1 MPSLLEIL
9 KDPNYVNANQ
19 ATKEAIFNKYAPQD
33 KDYSGA
39 NDATKEAIKQ
49 RFGIAGVTETEPE
62 IPPKVDAGFSV
73 GDTLR
78 ALGSGVVGAGKSLT
92 DVFGADN
99 FASEALG
106 GVQKSIQAGYT
117 PERAAE
123 MARRQALEKQASES
137 GSIVNEI
144 GTFLGGVAEA
154 PLQSLAQGLGS
165 IVPYVGTGVVGAI
178 AKLGRPALLALN
190 TVVGTAQGAGTIKGS
205 IYDNVKDELVKSGM
219 DEKEAAAKAKEAQ
232 NYLGEN
238 FLDIVAGA
246 GLGAAAARFGVE
258 SLVGKKIAG
267 ETAEEAGKKGFV
279 RRVGEAAI
287 AEAPMEGVQAGQEQ
301 LASNLALQRQ
311 GFDVGTFS
319 GVAGAAARDAA
330 IGALTAGTVGALPSR
345 TAPVS
350 TEARDNIKE
359 TLRADLDSRGET
371 YTEEQLDKATDNIMA
386 ARQQQSAK
394 EKEDES
400 SELDTRA
407 SEQGVPGAGESGVVP
422 GATAGAAAST
432 AADVGGD
439 RTTTDTTDVG
449 ERKEPS
455 TLEEPA
461 EIVAARSLIDAV
473 DQGGLALNTR
483 KVNTIA
489 RDLGLEVKKGD
500 KPLDTIARIREA
512 LGRTD
517 SQAAAASTAAATQDV
532 TGFKTAKGSTYE
544 VDAEGKTS
552 RTKKSE
558 GKGQGTTY
566 APHSALY
573 LDTASQESMMDDMRG
588 GMGDTAIRLGYEQDG
603 NFVSVADINEI
614 PEGATPKVAVVNK
627 AENKVVSVYDA
638 QTKPAVG
645 LHPVEKMY
653 TEDGMSNTHVGNK
666 ITEVTQAKAPEA
678 VAPSVTEETDTGVLG
693 DYFNGLLDA
702 MNRTPVNKA
711 IASPA
716 VIESLKSNGLI
727 TEDGN
732 GRLTMTPKGSN
743 MAVELNNA
751 VKFGAEQMT
760 PDEQKALFA
769 KYVPEL
775 GGVKVKE
782 DTVAAKRT
790 RKKKPTQL
798 NAAPLPKTF
807 MDWFGNS
814 KVVDENGNPLVVY
827 RGLVGGNVDPT
838 KGRAG
843 YAIFTS
849 TNSYIASSY
858 SGDPTGQFG
867 VSEGVVYPM
876 YAKADKVIEFPVN
889 EDGTFDK
896 FEFDKRAKTLKPG
909 ETLVARNVMD
919 TGPRMTAAMAEGYE
933 KKSGDV
939 WAFATGTQFKPSIQ
953 VQNTSPKKDS
963 LDASDQLFA
972 TAHPQVVQ
980 GIKNNDVQATL
991 RGIRDTGGKF
1001 LSAFA
1006 TRLLGL
1012 NLTTRLTFDEHY
1024 DLVLEEAE
1032 KVKEQRN
1039 RILQWLRAV
1048 YPVVYMQ
1055 YFNIS
1060 EMVTP
1065 YQDLAEAFTALEQGA
1080 ITTADGKPLRIE
1092 SIKEDIADVAK
1103 VYRNGMRTLD
1113 APATFFINQ
1122 NTATFRSE
1130 DGTSNYTVTHELA
1143 HAATHWAINNPD
1155 LLDAKQKKALD
1166 NLYDLFNYAKLHT
1179 KDPGA
1184 YGYTDLHEFVAEAFS
1199 NPAFQMELRAMKSA
1213 MDSNMSA
1220 WSKFIQTVAKLF
1232 GVDNVLF
1239 HTLANADVLFSAN
1252 VDSTVSGQPSELW
1265 APDRLNV
1272 FNGKFV
1278 LNTAERAGSKI
1289 WDTFNNLIK
1298 GRISWKD
1305 LNKKNLDSFL
1315 RSVSDERRR
1324 YLLGALTLDQLTD
1337 MVGSDIPQFKLY
1349 VAELDAMHDTRN
1361 QILSSGDK
1369 IIKEWSNLQ
1378 ETNPKKAEAMA
1389 QMMIFASINKL
1400 DPDSKGRGHDAT
1412 KFNANPELKQK
1423 WADLIGGQDGD
1434 KALKIYRDVR
1444 KFYEDRL
1451 NEYIDIQVER
1461 IRDREKAKGTPD
1473 DAIDEIVRKKKNEII
1488 KDSIQPYFPI
1498 KRFGEYWL
1506 QIGKGKSK
1514 IFMQFE
1520 DAAARNAELEKFKE
1534 RISKK
1539 FISVYTAKGM
1549 TPEDAKKAALIDAEK
1564 ELDAGQ
1570 GFSESL
1576 SGKLA
1581 DLAQLQRIHDLID
1594 DTTNNI
1600 TLSTDPKVQ
1609 ADPVN
1614 NLRKALQDQFD
1625 QLYIELQ
1632 PEQSIQKMFMHR
1644 DNIAGPSQDM
1654 LRAFS
1659 VSRQRV
1665 AYQRA
1670 RFQHMPQLF
1679 TIVEAARK
1687 RVSDRSIPLE
1697 ERKRLKDY
1705 LHELELNLREAVL
1718 DPPKQSRITTLATN
1732 FGFLQF
1738 LSAPASAIVNAM
1750 AIPGIYAPVASA
1762 KYGGPGNV
1770 TTTLSRYARLL
1781 GGTGFVSDDTG
1792 RYEFLSLSR
1801 SNLDQKTSV
1810 GTDADSKA
1818 LPQGKT
1824 LADVYQY
1831 GVARGIINV
1840 SQAHEAANIGEEPS
1854 NEYTGRWNKIM
1865 YYVSLPFHSAE
1876 KFNRE
1881 MAFMST
1887 FDMAYRKSLGKGL
1900 TPEKAYDSALQE
1912 ARDVTQQTMFNY
1924 NMDNKPRYFR
1934 GDLRNI
1940 VLQFKLYPQHMTV
1953 FMFRTFQK
1961 GFTDLETA
1969 ELEKIRRDNP
1979 NATADALKDMID
1991 AKTAE
1996 IREMKKEA
2004 RDAFLGMMG
2013 MTFITAGFTGMPLF
2027 FIFSGIASAFHAV
2040 FGDDDEPFD
2049 AENWFKNW
2057 TNRTFGGFLGD
2068 AISRGMLSQA
2078 TGLNFADRM
2087 NTNLTDMWFPDVRKS
2102 NDEVQYLQN
2111 MFTNLLGPTAGIG
2124 INFAEGIRRFN
2135 DGHSERAL
2143 EIMMP
2148 AAIKN
2153 VMVGTRYMMEGRAVT
2168 LKGNEVDADIP
2179 AASALAQML
2188 GFSPE
2193 DTAQK
2198 QKASIEMKNVNEKI
2212 MGRRTDLLNAFFMSV
2227 DTADSAM
2234 LEKVIEKIIAFNN
2247 TNPAVGIDPN
2257 SLFKSVD
2264 KRYKD
2269 RALANITGGMSVNKN
2284 LLPQLQGMLDYS
2296 QD

>member
-1 MPSLLEIL
+1 MANFWESDPIVK
-9 KDPNYVNANQ
+9 KDE
-19 ATKEAIFNKYAPQD
+19 KEKPFW
-33 KDYSGA
+33 A
-39 NDATKEAIKQ
+39 NDKVVESKK
-49 RFGIAGVTETEPE
+49 E
-62 IPPKVDAGFSV
+62 IPPEVDAGFSV

-123 MARRQALEKQASES
+123 MARRQALEKEASES
-137 GSIVNEI
+137 GSMVNEI
-144 GTFLGGVAEA
+144 STFLGGVAEA

-165 IVPYVGTGVVGAI
+165 IVPYVGTGVVGAV

-205 IYDNVKDELVKSGM
+205 IYDNVKDELEKSGM
-219 DEKEAAAKAKEAQ
+219 KPEEAAAKAKEAQ
-232 NYLGEN
+232 SYLGEN

-311 GFDVGTFS
+311 GFDVDTFA
-319 GVAGAAARDAA
+319 GVAGSAARDAA

-345 TAPVS
+345 TAAP
-350 TEARDNIKE
+350 TGATREEMKE
-359 TLRADLDSRGET
+359 ILREDLTAKGQEF
-371 YTEEQLDKATDNIMA
+371 TEEQLDAATDNAMNII
-386 ARQQQSAK
+386 K
-394 EKEDES
+394 ETADERTKDEGS
-400 SELDTRA
+400 GLDAGT

-439 RTTTDTTDVG
+439 RTTTDTTDAG
-449 ERKEPS
+449 ERKEQPPLDE
-455 TLEEPA
+455 TKAEPAEPA
-461 EIVAARSLIDAV
+461 EIVAARALVDAV

-517 SQAAAASTAAATQDV
+517 SQAAASTAAAAPTVERREQAPRGRSGTYYEYVAKDATGKEIGVYPTKKEAQEATDLATLSQEEFFAKYPQRKAKETTQNV
-532 TGFKTAKGSTYE
+532 TSFTTAKGSTYE
-544 VDAEGKTS
+544 VDEQGKTS

-603 NFVSVADINEI
+603 NFVSVADVNEI
-614 PEGATPKVAVVNK
+614 PEGAKPKVAVVNK
-627 AENKVVSVYDA
+627 AQNKVVSVYDA
-638 QTKPAVG
+638 QTQPAVG
-645 LHPVEKMY
+645 LHPVEKLY

-666 ITEVTQAKAPEA
+666 ITDIKTQAKAPEA
-678 VAPSVTEETDTGVLG
+678 VAPSVTEETDTGILG
-693 DYFNGLLDA
+693 DYFNGLIDA
-702 MNRTPVNKA
+702 MNRTPISNA
-711 IASPA
+711 TASPA
-716 VIESLKSNGLI
+716 VLESLKANGLI

-782 DTVAAKRT
+782 DTVAAARKRS
-790 RKKKPTQL
+790 RKKG
-798 NAAPLPKTF
+798 AE
-807 MDWFGNS
+807 S
-814 KVVDENGNPLVVY
+814 K
-827 RGLVGGNVDPT
+827 
-838 KGRAG
+838 A
-843 YAIFTS
+843 
-849 TNSYIASSY
+849 
-858 SGDPTGQFG
+858 Q
-867 VSEGVVYPM
+867 
-876 YAKADKVIEFPVN
+876 
-889 EDGTFDK
+889 ED
-896 FEFDKRAKTLKPG
+896 
-909 ETLVARNVMD
+909 
-919 TGPRMTAAMAEGYE
+919 
-933 KKSGDV
+933 
-939 WAFATGTQFKPSIQ
+939 
-953 VQNTSPKKDS
+953 NTSPKKDS
-963 LDASDQLFA
+963 LDAGDQIFA

-1001 LSAFA
+1001 LSALA

-1024 DLVLEEAE
+1024 ELVLEEAE
-1032 KVKEQRN
+1032 KVKGQRD

-1048 YPVVYMQ
+1048 YPVVYGQ
-1055 YFNIS
+1055 YFDINK
-1060 EMVTP
+1060 MTTP
-1065 YQDLAEAFTALEQGA
+1065 YIELAEAFNALEQGA

-1092 SIKEDIADVAK
+1092 SIKEDITDVAK
-1103 VYRNGMRTLD
+1103 VYRDGMRSLA

-1122 NTATFRSE
+1122 NTATFRSD
-1130 DGTSNYTVTHELA
+1130 DGTSNYTVAHEIT

-1155 LLDAKQKKALD
+1155 LLDAAQKKALD
-1166 NLYDLFNYAKLHT
+1166 NLNDLFNYAKLHA

-1184 YGYTDLHEFVAEAFS
+1184 YGYTNLHEFVAEAFS

-1252 VDSTVSGQPSELW
+1252 VDSAVSGRPSELW
-1265 APDRLNV
+1265 APDRLSV
-1272 FNGKFV
+1272 RAGRFV
-1278 LNTAERAGSKI
+1278 LNTAERSGSKI
-1289 WDTFNNLIK
+1289 WGTFNDLIK
-1298 GRISWKD
+1298 GRVKWKD
-1305 LNKKNLDSFL
+1305 LDKKNFMKFL
-1315 RSVSDERRR
+1315 GSTNAQYRK
-1324 YLLGALTLDQLTD
+1324 YLLGALTLDQMTD
-1337 MVGSDIPQFKLY
+1337 IVGDQMPQFKLY
-1349 VAELDAMHDTRN
+1349 VKEVDAMLNTRN
-1361 QILSSGDK
+1361 QILAEGDP
-1369 IIKEWSNLQ
+1369 IIKVWTNLLESNPQ
-1378 ETNPKKAEAMA
+1378 KAE
-1389 QMMIFASINKL
+1389 QLGKVMIEATLKRL
-1400 DPDSKGRGHDAT
+1400 DPDSKGIGHDAT
-1412 KFNANPELKQK
+1412 KFNADAELKAAWLEMTSGK
-1423 WADLIGGQDGD
+1423 DGD
-1434 KALKIYRDVR
+1434 VALQVYRQVR
-1444 KFYEDRL
+1444 AFYERRM
-1451 NEYIDIQVER
+1451 NEYINIQLER
-1461 IRDREKAKGTPD
+1461 IAERERAKGTPD
-1473 DAIDEIVRKKKNEII
+1473 AEIKKMLKEKSDEINKEII
-1488 KDSIQPYFPI
+1488 RPYFPI

-1506 QIGKGKSK
+1506 QVGTGQKK

-1520 DAAARNAELEKFKE
+1520 DAYARDAELEKFKE
-1534 RISKK
+1534 KL
-1539 FISVYTAKGM
+1539 AKTYVG
-1549 TPEDAKKAALIDAEK
+1549 KYKAAGDTDEVAQEKALKEAEK
-1564 ELDAGQ
+1564 DLSAGQ

-1576 SGKLA
+1576 SGRLA
-1581 DLAQLQRIHDLID
+1581 DIAHLNRIYELID
-1594 DTTNNI
+1594 KTSEDI
-1600 TLSTDPKVQ
+1600 SLSVDPLVK
-1609 ADPVN
+1609 ADEVEA
-1614 NLRKALQDQFD
+1614 LRARLHDEFG
-1625 QLYIELQ
+1625 QLYLELM
-1632 PEQSIQKMFMHR
+1632 PSESIQKMFMHR
-1644 DNIAGPSQDM
+1644 GNIAGPSQDM

-1659 VSRQRV
+1659 ISRQRV

-1679 TIVEAARK
+1679 NIVKAANEYLK
-1687 RVSDRSIPLE
+1687 PENGLDLD
-1697 ERKRLKDY
+1697 ERTRLRDY
-1705 LHELELNLREAVL
+1705 VKELELNLRTAILE
-1718 DPPKQSRITTLATN
+1718 PPKQSGFTTFATN
-1732 FGFLQF
+1732 FGFIQF
-1738 LSAPASAIVNAM
+1738 LSAPASAFVNMM
-1750 AIPGIYAPVASA
+1750 AIPALYAPVAAA
-1762 KYGGPGNV
+1762 KYGGVSNV
-1770 TTTLSRYARLL
+1770 TTTISRYARLL
-1781 GGTGFVSDDTG
+1781 GGTGYVSDETG

-1801 SNLDQKTSV
+1801 ANLGTQTTV

-1824 LADVYQY
+1824 LADVYNE

-1840 SQAHEAANIGEEPS
+1840 TQSHEAANLGETPS
-1854 NEYTGRWNKIM
+1854 NEVTGRWNKIM

-1881 MAFMST
+1881 MSYMST
-1887 FDMAYRKSLGKGL
+1887 FDMGYRKAIDAGL
-1900 TPEKAYDSALQE
+1900 TPEKAYDRALQE
-1912 ARDVTQQTMFNY
+1912 ARDVTQKTMFNY
-1924 NMDNKPRYFR
+1924 NSTNKPRYFR
-1934 GDLRNI
+1934 GDLRN
-1940 VLQFKLYPQHMTV
+1940 VLLQFKLYPQHMTV
-1953 FMFRTFQK
+1953 FMFRTFQQAVGQGIDIELERYERSLANATPDEKAK
-1961 GFTDLETA
+1961 GMEQKRA
-1969 ELEKIRRDNP
+1969 ELN
-1979 NATADALKDMID
+1979 
-1991 AKTAE
+1991 
-1996 IREMKKEA
+1996 EMKKEA
-2004 RDAFLGMMG
+2004 QKAFVGMMG
-2013 MTFITAGFTGMPLF
+2013 MTFVTAGFTGMPLF

-2049 AENWFKNW
+2049 TENWFKNW
-2057 TNRTFGGFLGD
+2057 TNRTFGGFIGD
-2068 AISRGMLSQA
+2068 AISRGPLSQA

-2102 NDEVQYLQN
+2102 NDEVSYLQN
-2111 MFTNLLGPTAGIG
+2111 MFMNLLGPTAGAA
-2124 INFAEGIRRFN
+2124 INYAEALKRFN
-2135 DGHSERAL
+2135 DGHTERAM
-2143 EIMMP
+2143 EVMMP

-2153 VMVGTRYMMEGRAVT
+2153 VMVGTRYMVEGRAVT
-2168 LKGNEVDADIP
+2168 LKGNEVDADVP

-2212 MGRRTDLLNAFFMSV
+2212 INRRTDLLNAFFMSV
-2227 DTADSAM
+2227 DTGDSDM
-2234 LEKVIEKIIAFNN
+2234 LERVIEKIVAFNN

-2257 SLFKSVD
+2257 SLFKSVN

-2269 RALANITGGMSVNKN
+2269 RAMANITGGMSVNKN
-2284 LLPQLQGMLDYS
+2284 LIPQLEGMLDYS

>member
-1 MPSLLEIL
+1 MANFWESDPIVK
-9 KDPNYVNANQ
+9 KDE
-19 ATKEAIFNKYAPQD
+19 KEKPFW
-33 KDYSGA
+33 A
-39 NDATKEAIKQ
+39 NDKVVEGEKKAKK
-49 RFGIAGVTETEPE
+49 E
-62 IPPKVDAGFSV
+62 IPPEVDAGFSA

-106 GVQKSIQAGYT
+106 NVQKSIQAGYT

-123 MARRQALEKQASES
+123 MARRQALEKEASES
-137 GSIVNEI
+137 GSMVNEI
-144 GTFLGGVAEA
+144 STFLGGVAEA

-232 NYLGEN
+232 SYLGEN

-311 GFDVGTFS
+311 GFDVDTFS

-350 TEARDNIKE
+350 TETRDNIKE

-371 YTEEQLDKATDNIMA
+371 YTEEQLDKAVDNLMA
-386 ARQQQSAK
+386 ASQQGTTK
-394 EKEDES
+394 EVEDEGS
-400 SELDTRA
+400 GLDTRA

-422 GATAGAAAST
+422 GATAGTAAST

-449 ERKEPS
+449 ERKEQS

-461 EIVAARSLIDAV
+461 EIVAARALVDAV

-500 KPLDTIARIREA
+500 KPLDTIERIREA

-517 SQAAAASTAAATQDV
+517 SQAAASTAAT
-532 TGFKTAKGSTYE
+532 E
-544 VDAEGKTS
+544 
-552 RTKKSE
+552 
-558 GKGQGTTY
+558 
-566 APHSALY
+566 
-573 LDTASQESMMDDMRG
+573 
-588 GMGDTAIRLGYEQDG
+588 
-603 NFVSVADINEI
+603 VADINGYKQIPAAEETASTPEEI
-614 PEGATPKVAVVNK
+614 LAVDTTETETDKKVNRLYEVQDEIAMYPPDSESDKLAKLREEETNLKATLTQVGKEMAGDQQTDREAEETARLVTASK
-627 AENKVVSVYDA
+627 AQIKKQQDA
-638 QTKPAVG
+638 IK
-645 LHPVEKMY
+645 EK
-653 TEDGMSNTHVGNK
+653 
-666 ITEVTQAKAPEA
+666 QAKAPEA
-678 VAPSVTEETDTGVLG
+678 VAPSVTEETDTGVLS
-693 DYFNGLLDA
+693 DYYNGLIDA
-702 MNRTPVNKA
+702 MNRTPIDRA
-711 IASPA
+711 TASPA
-716 VIESLKSNGLI
+716 VIESLKANGVI

-743 MAVELNNA
+743 MAVDINNA
-751 VKFGAEQMT
+751 VKIGSAELT
-760 PDEQKALFA
+760 PDEQKAVFA
-769 KYVPEL
+769 KYIPEL

-782 DTVAAKRT
+782 DTVAAARQ
-790 RKKKPTQL
+790 RSKKKG
-798 NAAPLPKTF
+798 AK
-807 MDWFGNS
+807 S
-814 KVVDENGNPLVVY
+814 K
-827 RGLVGGNVDPT
+827 
-838 KGRAG
+838 A
-843 YAIFTS
+843 
-849 TNSYIASSY
+849 
-858 SGDPTGQFG
+858 Q
-867 VSEGVVYPM
+867 
-876 YAKADKVIEFPVN
+876 
-889 EDGTFDK
+889 ED
-896 FEFDKRAKTLKPG
+896 
-909 ETLVARNVMD
+909 
-919 TGPRMTAAMAEGYE
+919 
-933 KKSGDV
+933 
-939 WAFATGTQFKPSIQ
+939 
-953 VQNTSPKKDS
+953 NTSPKKDS
-963 LDASDQLFA
+963 LDAGDQLFA

-1001 LSAFA
+1001 LSALA

-1032 KVKEQRN
+1032 KVKGQRD
-1039 RILQWLRAV
+1039 RILQWMRAV

-1055 YFNIS
+1055 YFDINK
-1060 EMVTP
+1060 MTTP
-1065 YQDLAEAFTALEQGA
+1065 YIELAEAFNALEQGA

-1092 SIKEDIADVAK
+1092 SIKEDITDVAK
-1103 VYRNGMRTLD
+1103 VYRDGMRSL
-1113 APATFFINQ
+1113 ASPATFFINQ
-1122 NTATFRSE
+1122 NTATFRSD
-1130 DGTSNYTVTHELA
+1130 DGTSNYTVAHEIT

-1166 NLYDLFNYAKLHT
+1166 NLNDLFNYAKLHA

-1184 YGYTDLHEFVAEAFS
+1184 YGYTNLHEFVAEAFS
-1199 NPAFQMELRAMKSA
+1199 NPAFQMELRSMKKV

-1232 GVDNVLF
+1232 GVENVLF
-1239 HTLANADVLFSAN
+1239 HTIANADVLFSAN

-1305 LNKKNLDSFL
+1305 VNKDNLNKFL

-1361 QILSSGDK
+1361 QILASGDK

-1400 DPDSKGRGHDAT
+1400 DPDSKGRGHDAA

-1506 QIGKGKSK
+1506 QIGKGKNK

-1539 FISVYTAKGM
+1539 FISVYEAKGM
-1549 TPEDAKKAALIDAEK
+1549 TPEDAKKAALADAEK

-1687 RVSDRSIPLE
+1687 RVGDRSIPLE

-1801 SNLDQKTSV
+1801 ANLEEKTSV

-1876 KFNRE
+1876 KLNRE

-1887 FDMAYRKSLGKGL
+1887 FDMAYRKALGKNL

-1961 GFTDLETA
+1961 GFTDLEAA
-1969 ELEKIRRDNP
+1969 EIEKIKRDNP

-2013 MTFITAGFTGMPLF
+2013 MTFLIAGFTGMPLF
-2027 FIFSGIASAFHAV
+2027 FVFSGIASAFHAV

-2135 DGHSERAL
+2135 DGHTERAL

-2153 VMVGTRYMMEGRAVT
+2153 VMVGTRYMVEGRALT
-2168 LKGNEVDADIP
+2168 LKGNEVDADVP

-2234 LEKVIEKIIAFNN
+2234 LERVIEKIIAFNN

-2257 SLFKSVD
+2257 SLFKSID

-2269 RALANITGGMSVNKN
+2269 RALANITGGMSVNKK
-2284 LLPQLQGMLDYS
+2284 LIPQLEGMLDYS

>member
-1 MPSLLEIL
+1 MSPDAWL
-9 KDPNYVNANQ
+9 KSQ
-19 ATKEAIFNKYAPQD
+19 KEEKKP
-33 KDYSGA
+33 
-39 NDATKEAIKQ
+39 DALSPDEWLKTQKEESVALSPDEWLKKQ
-49 RFGIAGVTETEPE
+49 SKKE
-62 IPPKVDAGFSV
+62 IPPEVDAGFSV

-123 MARRQALEKQASES
+123 MARRQALEKEASES
-137 GSIVNEI
+137 GSMVNEI
-144 GTFLGGVAEA
+144 STFLGGVAEA

-205 IYDNVKDELVKSGM
+205 IYDNVKDELEKSGM
-219 DEKEAAAKAKEAQ
+219 KPEEAAAKAKEAQ
-232 NYLGEN
+232 SYLGEN

-287 AEAPMEGVQAGQEQ
+287 AEAPMEAAQAGQEQ

-345 TAPVS
+345 IAPEDLKAIRES
-350 TEARDNIKE
+350 TKE
-359 TLRADLDSRGET
+359 TLRADLDAKGET

-394 EKEDES
+394 ETEDES
-400 SELDTRA
+400 SGLDTGV

-422 GATAGAAAST
+422 GTTAGAAAST

-439 RTTTDTTDVG
+439 RTTTDTADVG

-455 TLEEPA
+455 ALDQKTPEELLNIKKNYEIEQNVLLYKNGNVPKEGTKRRA
-461 EIVAARSLIDAV
+461 EYDELQTRID
-473 DQGGLALNTR
+473 DINSR
-483 KVNTIA
+483 
-489 RDLGLEVKKGD
+489 
-500 KPLDTIARIREA
+500 

-517 SQAAAASTAAATQDV
+517 SQAAASTADT
-532 TGFKTAKGSTYE
+532 TEKGSTYE
-544 VDAEGKTS
+544 V
-552 RTKKSE
+552 
-558 GKGQGTTY
+558 
-566 APHSALY
+566 
-573 LDTASQESMMDDMRG
+573 
-588 GMGDTAIRLGYEQDG
+588 
-603 NFVSVADINEI
+603 ADINGYKQI
-614 PEGATPKVAVVNK
+614 PAAEVTEESDIDTYLKTRNELIAKSDELATTYEELNKQYYDLERQGILEGDKYKYQPERDALKEKLDANIAEENAVLAKLEELN
-627 AENKVVSVYDA
+627 ASPN
-638 QTKPAVG
+638 
-645 LHPVEKMY
+645 VE
-653 TEDGMSNTHVGNK
+653 E
-666 ITEVTQAKAPEA
+666 TQAKAPEA

-693 DYFNGLLDA
+693 NYYNGLLDA
-702 MNRTPVNKA
+702 MNRTPINRA
-711 IASPA
+711 TASPA
-716 VIESLKSNGLI
+716 VLESLKANGLI

-782 DTVAAKRT
+782 DTVAAARQ
-790 RKKKPTQL
+790 RSKKKG
-798 NAAPLPKTF
+798 AK
-807 MDWFGNS
+807 S
-814 KVVDENGNPLVVY
+814 K
-827 RGLVGGNVDPT
+827 
-838 KGRAG
+838 A
-843 YAIFTS
+843 
-849 TNSYIASSY
+849 
-858 SGDPTGQFG
+858 Q
-867 VSEGVVYPM
+867 
-876 YAKADKVIEFPVN
+876 
-889 EDGTFDK
+889 ED
-896 FEFDKRAKTLKPG
+896 
-909 ETLVARNVMD
+909 
-919 TGPRMTAAMAEGYE
+919 
-933 KKSGDV
+933 
-939 WAFATGTQFKPSIQ
+939 
-953 VQNTSPKKDS
+953 NTSPKKDS

-1006 TRLLGL
+1006 TRMLGL

-1024 DLVLEEAE
+1024 ELVLEEAE
-1032 KVKEQRN
+1032 KVKGQRD

-1055 YFNIS
+1055 YFDVNK
-1060 EMVTP
+1060 MTTP
-1065 YQDLAEAFTALEQGA
+1065 YIELAEAFNALEQGA

-1092 SIKEDIADVAK
+1092 SIKEDISDVAK
-1103 VYRNGMRTLD
+1103 VYRDGMRSL
-1113 APATFFINQ
+1113 ASPATFFINQ
-1122 NTATFRSE
+1122 NTATFRSD
-1130 DGTSNYTVTHELA
+1130 DGTSNYTVAHEIA

-1166 NLYDLFNYAKLHT
+1166 NLNDLFNYAKLHA

-1184 YGYTDLHEFVAEAFS
+1184 YGYTNLHEFVAEAFS
-1199 NPAFQMELRAMKSA
+1199 NPAFQMELRSMKKV

-1220 WSKFIQTVAKLF
+1220 WSKFVQAVAKLF
-1232 GVDNVLF
+1232 GVENVLF

-1272 FNGKFV
+1272 FSGKFV

-1451 NEYIDIQVER
+1451 NEYIQIQVDR
-1461 IRDREKAKGTPD
+1461 IADREKAKGTPQD
-1473 DAIDEIVRKKKNEII
+1473 KIDEIIRKKKNDII

-1539 FISVYTAKGM
+1539 FISVYEARGM
-1549 TPEDAKKAALIDAEK
+1549 TPEDAKKAALADAEK

-1687 RVSDRSIPLE
+1687 RVGDRSIPLE

-1781 GGTGFVSDDTG
+1781 GGTGFVSDETG

-1900 TPEKAYDSALQE
+1900 TPEKAYESALQE

-1961 GFTDLETA
+1961 GFTDLEAA
-1969 ELEKIRRDNP
+1969 ELEKIKRDNP

-1996 IREMKKEA
+1996 LREMKKEA

-2068 AISRGMLSQA
+2068 AMSRGILSQA

-2111 MFTNLLGPTAGIG
+2111 MMTNLLGPTAGIG

-2153 VMVGTRYMMEGRAVT
+2153 VMVGTRYMVEGRAVT

-2227 DTADSAM
+2227 DTADADM
-2234 LEKVIEKIIAFNN
+2234 LAKVIEKITVFNT
-2247 TNPAVGIDPN
+2247 TNPTVGIDPKG
-2257 SLFKSVD
+2257 LVKSVS
-2264 KRYKD
+2264 KRYQD

-2284 LLPQLQGMLDYS
+2284 LMPQLQDMLDYS

>member
-1 MPSLLEIL
+1 MANFWESDPIVK
-9 KDPNYVNANQ
+9 KDE
-19 ATKEAIFNKYAPQD
+19 KEKPFW
-33 KDYSGA
+33 A
-39 NDATKEAIKQ
+39 NDKVVEGEKKAKK
-49 RFGIAGVTETEPE
+49 E
-62 IPPKVDAGFSV
+62 IPPEVDAGFSV

-106 GVQKSIQAGYT
+106 SVQKSIQAGYT

-123 MARRQALEKQASES
+123 MARRQALEKEASES

-219 DEKEAAAKAKEAQ
+219 GEKEAAAKAKEAQ
-232 NYLGEN
+232 SYLGEN

-394 EKEDES
+394 ETEDES
-400 SELDTRA
+400 SGLDTRT
-407 SEQGVPGAGESGVVP
+407 SEQGVPSAGESGVVP
-422 GATAGAAAST
+422 GATEGTAAST

-461 EIVAARSLIDAV
+461 EIVAARALVDAV

-489 RDLGLEVKKGD
+489 RDLGLEVKKGA

-517 SQAAAASTAAATQDV
+517 SQAAASTAETTTPTQQYYTDRDALLAKLDEYGEKNEKLLSLISETEYSSGRSAENDQAKADLAASNAEQETLYKQL
-532 TGFKTAKGSTYE
+532 E
-544 VDAEGKTS
+544 ELDAAYT
-552 RTKKSE
+552 
-558 GKGQGTTY
+558 
-566 APHSALY
+566 
-573 LDTASQESMMDDMRG
+573 
-588 GMGDTAIRLGYEQDG
+588 
-603 NFVSVADINEI
+603 
-614 PEGATPKVAVVNK
+614 EGAPARK
-627 AENKVVSVYDA
+627 AASEATAADLDAKIAELKAA
-638 QTKPAVG
+638 QTP
-645 LHPVEKMY
+645 PVE
-653 TEDGMSNTHVGNK
+653 E
-666 ITEVTQAKAPEA
+666 TQAKAPEA
-678 VAPSVTEETDTGVLG
+678 VAPSVTEETDTGVLS
-693 DYFNGLLDA
+693 DYYNGLIDA
-702 MNRTPVNKA
+702 MNRTPINRA
-711 IASPA
+711 TASPA
-716 VIESLKSNGLI
+716 VIESLKANGVI

-743 MAVELNNA
+743 MAVDINNA
-751 VKFGAEQMT
+751 VKLGSAELT
-760 PDEQKALFA
+760 PDEQKAVFA
-769 KYVPEL
+769 KYIPEL

-782 DTVAAKRT
+782 DTVAAARQ
-790 RKKKPTQL
+790 RSKKKG
-798 NAAPLPKTF
+798 AK
-807 MDWFGNS
+807 S
-814 KVVDENGNPLVVY
+814 K
-827 RGLVGGNVDPT
+827 
-838 KGRAG
+838 A
-843 YAIFTS
+843 
-849 TNSYIASSY
+849 
-858 SGDPTGQFG
+858 Q
-867 VSEGVVYPM
+867 
-876 YAKADKVIEFPVN
+876 
-889 EDGTFDK
+889 ED
-896 FEFDKRAKTLKPG
+896 
-909 ETLVARNVMD
+909 
-919 TGPRMTAAMAEGYE
+919 
-933 KKSGDV
+933 
-939 WAFATGTQFKPSIQ
+939 
-953 VQNTSPKKDS
+953 NTSPKKDS

-1001 LSAFA
+1001 LSALA

-1032 KVKEQRN
+1032 KVKGQRD

-1055 YFNIS
+1055 YFDINK
-1060 EMVTP
+1060 MTTP
-1065 YQDLAEAFTALEQGA
+1065 YIELAEAFNALEQGA

-1092 SIKEDIADVAK
+1092 SIKEDITDVAK
-1103 VYRNGMRTLD
+1103 VYRDGMRSL
-1113 APATFFINQ
+1113 ASPATFFINQ
-1122 NTATFRSE
+1122 NTATFRSD
-1130 DGTSNYTVTHELA
+1130 DGTSNYTVAHEIT

-1166 NLYDLFNYAKLHT
+1166 NLNDLFNYAKLHA

-1184 YGYTDLHEFVAEAFS
+1184 YGYTNLHEFVAEAFS
-1199 NPAFQMELRAMKSA
+1199 NPAFQMELRSMKKV

-1220 WSKFIQTVAKLF
+1220 WSKFVQAVAKLF
-1232 GVDNVLF
+1232 GVENVLF
-1239 HTLANADVLFSAN
+1239 HTIANADVLFSAN

-1305 LNKKNLDSFL
+1305 VNKDNLNKFL

-1412 KFNANPELKQK
+1412 KLNANPELKQK

-1451 NEYIDIQVER
+1451 NEYIQIQVDR
-1461 IRDREKAKGTPD
+1461 IADREKAKGTPQD
-1473 DAIDEIVRKKKNEII
+1473 KIDEIIRKKKNDII

-1539 FISVYTAKGM
+1539 FISVYEARGM
-1549 TPEDAKKAALIDAEK
+1549 TPEDAKKAALVDAEK

-1687 RVSDRSIPLE
+1687 RVGDRSIPLE

-1738 LSAPASAIVNAM
+1738 LSAPASAVVNAM

-1781 GGTGFVSDDTG
+1781 GGTGFVSDETG

-1887 FDMAYRKSLGKGL
+1887 FDMAYRKALGKNL
-1900 TPEKAYDSALQE
+1900 TPEKAYESALQE

-1979 NATADALKDMID
+1979 NATADALKDMLD

-2004 RDAFLGMMG
+2004 SDAFLGMMG

-2153 VMVGTRYMMEGRAVT
+2153 VMVGTRYMVEGRAVT

-2234 LEKVIEKIIAFNN
+2234 LERVIEKIIAFNN

-2284 LLPQLQGMLDYS
+2284 LMPQLQGMLDYS